1 MVDTDACRRSASAV
15 DRALGQLRSLTDRR
29 AGCHSARV
37 TPASD
42 APAPSPTVAVENPD
56 LLVDSPIAPDAGDAT
71 RAAGRGGLAVAFAK
85 IYFILVG
92 LVQQIAL
99 PRLLGLDGYGALASV
114 LSIAGITYNPVT
126 TTSIQSVSHAVAQAT
141 PETEAGTIRR
151 VFSVHAV
158 FAVLL
163 AVGFFLAAPVIAA
176 SVGAS
181 HVVTPLRILSAVMLL
196 YGLYT
201 PLIGVLNGQR
211 KFVSQASLDVIA
223 ATLRTSGLIGGAFL
237 FSRHGRTLAVEGATA
252 GFASTAVLI
261 LIAALFIV
269 GFGKPGPS
277 SITVRAHLL
286 FALPVLLGQI
296 LFNLLLQADLTLLRR
311 FAAEAAL
318 ARGLPA
324 TAADALVGAY
334 RATQL
339 FSFLPYQLLIA
350 VTFILFPMLAT
361 AARDGDRAA
370 VARYV
375 RTGVRLALVLAGA
388 MVSVTAGLSDRLLY
402 LIFGAEAAQLG
413 GHSLELLALGF
424 GGFAI
429 FGVLTTVLNSLKHER
444 ESAIVTAVAVILV
457 VALCYLRVRGAAF
470 GEDLLLLTAEA
481 TAAGLFVATLS
492 AAFFVY
498 RAAGAVAP
506 PLALVRVLVALAI
519 ATTVGRFLP
528 HAGKILTPVYA
539 LIVALIYW
547 CILLVTRELGAQ
559 DLIMVRAVVSK
570 RRAR

>member
-1 MVDTDACRRSASAV
+1 MASQPPSAAEV
-15 DRALGQLRSLTDRR
+15 
-29 AGCHSARV
+29 
-37 TPASD
+37 
-42 APAPSPTVAVENPD
+42 
-56 LLVDSPIAPDAGDAT
+56 T

-85 IYFILVG
+85 VYFIFVG

-126 TTSIQSVSHAVAQAT
+126 TTSIQSVSRAVAQAT

-151 VFSVHAV
+151 VFTVHAV
-158 FAVLL
+158 FALLL
-163 AVGFFLAAPVIAA
+163 AGGFFSLAPFIAE
-176 SVGAS
+176 SVGAR
-181 HVVTPLRILSAVMLL
+181 HIVAPLRILSAVMLM

-211 KFVSQASLDVIA
+211 KFVSQAALDVLA
-223 ATLRTSGLIGGAFL
+223 GTLRTVGLITGAFV
-237 FSRHGRTLAVEGATA
+237 FARYNLAVEGATV
-252 GFASTAVLI
+252 GFVGGASLI
-261 LIAALFIV
+261 LTAALLLV
-269 GFGKPGPS
+269 GIGKRGAS
-277 SITVRAHLL
+277 SISVRTHLI
-286 FALPVLLGQI
+286 FALPVLLGQV

-311 FAAEAAL
+311 FASQAAL
-318 ARGLPA
+318 AQGLPA
-324 TAADALVGAY
+324 AAADPLVGAY

-350 VTFILFPMLAT
+350 VTFILFPMLAG
-361 AARDGDRAA
+361 AARNGDRQA

-375 RTGVRLALVLAGA
+375 RTGVRLALLLAGL

-402 LIFGAEAAQLG
+402 LVFGPEAATLG
-413 GHSLELLALGF
+413 GSSLELLAIGF

-444 ESAIVTAVAVILV
+444 ESVIVTAVAVTLV
-457 VALCYLRVRGAAF
+457 VLLCYWRVRGAPF
-470 GEDLLLLTAEA
+470 GQDLLLCTAQA

-506 PLALVRVLVALAI
+506 PLTLVRVLLGVGV
-519 ATTVGRFLP
+519 ATTLGRFLP

-539 LIVALIYW
+539 VLVALAYLL
-547 CILLVTRELGAQ
+547 ILLVTRELAAA
-559 DLIMVRAVVSK
+559 DLTTLRAVTAK
-570 RRAR
+570 RGAR

>member
-1 MVDTDACRRSASAV
+1 VALETPDLVVAAPARADGASADV
-15 DRALGQLRSLTDRR
+15 
-29 AGCHSARV
+29 
-37 TPASD
+37 
-42 APAPSPTVAVENPD
+42 
-56 LLVDSPIAPDAGDAT
+56 T

-85 IYFILVG
+85 VYFIVVG

-126 TTSIQSVSHAVAQAT
+126 TTSIQSVSRAVAQAT
-141 PETEAGTIRR
+141 PETEPGTIRR
-151 VFSVHAV
+151 VFLIHAV
-158 FAVLL
+158 FALLL
-163 AVGFFLAAPVIAA
+163 ATGFFLLAPFIAH

-201 PLIGVLNGQR
+201 PLIGVLNGRR
-211 KFVSQASLDVIA
+211 KFVSQASLDIIA
-223 ATLRTSGLIGGAFL
+223 ATLRTTGLIGGAFL
-237 FSRHGRTLAVEGATA
+237 FSRSRNLGVEGATA

-261 LIAALFIV
+261 LAVAIVLV
-269 GFGKPGPS
+269 GFGKRGKS
-277 SITVRAHLL
+277 AITVREHVLY
-286 FALPVLLGQI
+286 ALPVLFGQV

-311 FAAEAAL
+311 FASEAAI
-318 ARGLPA
+318 AQGLPA
-324 TAADALVGAY
+324 TAADPLVGAY

-350 VTFILFPMLAT
+350 VTFILFPMLAS
-361 AARDGDRAA
+361 AAHDGDRAA

-375 RTGVRLALVLAGA
+375 GTGVRLALVLAGI

-402 LIFGAEAAQLG
+402 LVFGPEAAKLG
-413 GHSLELLALGF
+413 GQSLELLALGF

-444 ESAIVTAVAVILV
+444 ESAIVTGVAVTLV

-470 GEDLLLLTAEA
+470 GEDLLIFTAEA

-506 PLALVRVLVALAI
+506 PLAIVRVLIAVAV
-519 ATTVGRFLP
+519 ATAVGRFLP
-528 HAGKILTPVYA
+528 QAGKILTPVYA
-539 LIVALIYW
+539 VLVACVYV
-547 CILLVTRELGAQ
+547 CILLVTRELGVN
-559 DLIMVRAVVSK
+559 DLNTVREVVSK

>member
-1 MVDTDACRRSASAV
+1 MTPVSDVTASPATV
-15 DRALGQLRSLTDRR
+15 AAENSDLALGAPVAPE
-29 AGCHSARV
+29 AGAADV
-37 TPASD
+37 
-42 APAPSPTVAVENPD
+42 
-56 LLVDSPIAPDAGDAT
+56 T

-85 IYFILVG
+85 IYFIVVG

-126 TTSIQSVSHAVAQAT
+126 TTSIQSVSRAVAQAT

-158 FAVLL
+158 FSVLL
-163 AVGFFLAAPVIAA
+163 ALGFFLLAPFIAD

-223 ATLRTSGLIGGAFL
+223 ATLRTSGLIAGAFL
-237 FSRHGRTLAVEGATA
+237 FSRHGNLGVEGATA
-252 GFASTAVLI
+252 GFAGTAVLI
-261 LIAALFIV
+261 FAAAAVLV
-269 GFGKPGPS
+269 GFGKRGPS
-277 SITVRAHLL
+277 AITVRAHLL

-311 FAAEAAL
+311 FASEAAL
-318 ARGLPA
+318 AQGLPA
-324 TAADALVGAY
+324 TAADPLVGAY

-361 AARDGDRAA
+361 AARDGDREA

-375 RTGVRLALVLAGA
+375 RTGVRLALVLAGV
-388 MVSVTAGLSDRLLY
+388 MVSVTAGLSDRLLF
-402 LIFGAEAAQLG
+402 LVFGAQAAALG
-413 GHSLELLALGF
+413 GQCLELLALGF

-444 ESAIVTAVAVILV
+444 ESAIVTGVAVTLV
-457 VALCYLRVRGAAF
+457 AALCYLRVRGAPF
-470 GEDLLLLTAEA
+470 GEDLLLLTAQA

-506 PLALVRVLVALAI
+506 PLALVRVLLAI
-519 ATTVGRFLP
+519 AGATVVGRFLP
-528 HAGKILTPVYA
+528 HAGKIFTPVYA
-539 LIVALIYW
+539 LVVAGIYVV
-547 CILLVTRELGAQ
+547 ILLVTRELGAQ
-559 DLIMVRAVVSK
+559 DLNTVRAVISK
-570 RRAR
+570 RRPR

>member
-1 MVDTDACRRSASAV
+1 MSFQRSP
-15 DRALGQLRSLTDRR
+15 SLTERQ
-29 AGCHSARV
+29 AGCHSATV
-37 TPASD
+37 TRASEVAD
-42 APAPSPTVAVENPD
+42 PPDGLAVQKTELEAAGAAPAERAVP
-56 LLVDSPIAPDAGDAT
+56 AAGDLPVTTTSADVT

-85 IYFILVG
+85 AYFILVG
-92 LVQQIAL
+92 TVQQIAL

-126 TTSIQSVSHAVAQAT
+126 TTSIQSVSRAVSQAT

-151 VFSVHAV
+151 VVTVHAV

-163 AVGFFLAAPVIAA
+163 ACAFFLSAPLIARGL
-176 SVGAS
+176 GAP
-181 HVVTPLRILSAVMLL
+181 HVTLPLRTLSAVMLL

-211 KFVSQASLDVIA
+211 RFVWQASLDVIA
-223 ATLRTSGLIGGAFL
+223 GTLRTIGLITGAYL
-237 FSRHGRTLAVEGATA
+237 LGRRNLGVEGATI
-252 GFASTAVLI
+252 GFALGAVLI
-261 LIAALFIV
+261 LGVAITLV
-269 GFGKPGPS
+269 GIGKRGPS
-277 SITVRAHLL
+277 ALSTRAHIL
-286 FALPVLLGQI
+286 FALPVLFGQV
-296 LFNLLLQADLTLLRR
+296 LLNLLLQADLNLLRT
-311 FAAEAAL
+311 FASDAAV
-318 ARGLPA
+318 AQGLPA
-324 TAADALVGAY
+324 AAADPLVGAY

-361 AARDGDRAA
+361 AARDGDREA

-375 RTGVRLALVLAGA
+375 RTGVRLALVLAGL
-388 MVSVTAGLSDRLLY
+388 MVSVTAGLSERLLN
-402 LIFGAEAAQLG
+402 LIFGAEAARLG
-413 GHSLELLALGF
+413 GGSLELLAIGF

-444 ESAIVTAVAVILV
+444 QSALITAIALALV
-457 VALCYLRVRGAAF
+457 VALCFLRVRGAPF
-470 GEDLLLLTAEA
+470 GSNLLLYTAEA

-506 PLALVRVLVALAI
+506 PLSVLRVLVAVAVSVV
-519 ATTVGRFLP
+519 VGRLLP
-528 HAGKILTPVYA
+528 PAGKIVTPVYA
-539 LIVALIYW
+539 VVVAVSYVL
-547 CILLVTRELGAQ
+547 ILLATRELAGADVATIRQ
-559 DLIMVRAVVSK
+559 VVSK

>member
-1 MVDTDACRRSASAV
+1 VTSA
-15 DRALGQLRSLTDRR
+15 
-29 AGCHSARV
+29 
-37 TPASD
+37 
-42 APAPSPTVAVENPD
+42 PD
-56 LLVDSPIAPDAGDAT
+56 LPERPLAGLPPNADAAGVGIVTSQPSAEAETT

-85 IYFILVG
+85 VYFILVG

-126 TTSIQSVSHAVAQAT
+126 TTSIQGVSRAVAQAT
-141 PETEAGTIRR
+141 PATEAGTIRR
-151 VFSVHAV
+151 VFTVHAI

-163 AVGFFLAAPVIAA
+163 ALGFFLLAPTIAD

-181 HVVTPLRILSAVMLL
+181 HVVGALRILSAVMLL

-211 KFVSQASLDVIA
+211 RFVSQAALDIIA
-223 ATLRTSGLIGGAFL
+223 ATLRTFGLIAGAWL
-237 FSRHGRTLAVEGATA
+237 FARRHGLGVAGATS
-252 GFASTAVLI
+252 GFVLGAVLI
-261 LIAALFIV
+261 LGVALTLVGIGKRGPAAISV
-269 GFGKPGPS
+269 RQH
-277 SITVRAHLL
+277 IT
-286 FALPVLLGQI
+286 FALPLLLGQV

-311 FAAEAAL
+311 FASQAAL
-318 ARGLPA
+318 AQGLPE
-324 TAADALVGAY
+324 TAADPLVGAY

-388 MVSVTAGLSDRLLY
+388 MASVTAGLSDRLLY
-402 LIFGAEAAQLG
+402 LVFGREAAALG
-413 GHSLELLALGF
+413 GQSLELLAIGF

-444 ESAIVTAVAVILV
+444 ESVIVTAIAAALV
-457 VALCYLRVRGAAF
+457 VLLCYLRVRGAPF
-470 GEDLLLLTAEA
+470 GADLLLYTAEA

-492 AAFFVY
+492 AAFFVH

-506 PLALVRVLVALAI
+506 LLTVLRVAGAVTVAVVLGRFLPAGGKLLTPIYAALVALAYGVVLI
-519 ATTVGRFLP
+519 A
-528 HAGKILTPVYA
+528 
-539 LIVALIYW
+539 
-547 CILLVTRELGAQ
+547 TRELGPA
-559 DLIMVRAVVSK
+559 DLATVRQVVAKK
-570 RRAR
+570 RPN

>member
-1 MVDTDACRRSASAV
+1 MAAQSSEQPFEPSGAVVASSVSSASGA
-15 DRALGQLRSLTDRR
+15 
-29 AGCHSARV
+29 
-37 TPASD
+37 
-42 APAPSPTVAVENPD
+42 E
-56 LLVDSPIAPDAGDAT
+56 AT

-126 TTSIQSVSHAVAQAT
+126 TTSIQSVSRAVAQAT

-151 VFSVHAV
+151 VFWLHAI

-163 AVGFFLAAPVIAA
+163 AAAFFLLAPFIAN

-181 HVVTPLRILSAVMLL
+181 HVVGPLRILSAVMLL

-211 KFVSQASLDVIA
+211 KFVAQATLDVIA
-223 ATLRTSGLIGGAFL
+223 GTLRTTGLIAGAFL
-237 FSRHGRTLAVEGATA
+237 LGRRNLGVEGATS
-252 GFASTAVLI
+252 GFAVGAVLI
-261 LIAALFIV
+261 LGVALLRV
-269 GFGKPGPS
+269 GIGKRGAS
-277 SITVRAHLL
+277 AISTKQHLL
-286 FALPVLLGQI
+286 FALPVLLGQV

-311 FAAEAAL
+311 FASEAAL
-318 ARGLPA
+318 AQGLPA
-324 TAADALVGAY
+324 TAADPLVGAY

-361 AARDGDRAA
+361 AARDGDREA

-375 RTGVRLALVLAGA
+375 KTGVRLALVLAGL
-388 MVSVTAGLSDRLLY
+388 MVSVTAGLSDRLLA
-402 LIFGAEAAQLG
+402 LVFGAEAAQLG
-413 GHSLELLALGF
+413 GSSLELLAVGF

-444 ESAIVTAVAVILV
+444 ESAIVTGVAATLV
-457 VALCYLRVRGAAF
+457 VVLCYLRVRGAPF
-470 GEDLLLLTAEA
+470 GQDLLLCTAQA

-492 AAFFVY
+492 AAFFVH

-506 PLALVRVLVALAI
+506 PLSLLRVLAACAVAI
-519 ATTVGRFLP
+519 AVGRVLP
-528 HAGKILTPVYA
+528 SAAKIVTPVYA
-539 LIVALIYW
+539 ALVGVSYVVV
-547 CILLVTRELGAQ
+547 LLVTRELGRN
-559 DLIMVRAVVSK
+559 DLATVRAVVS
-570 RRAR
+570 RRSAR

>member
-1 MVDTDACRRSASAV
+1 M
-15 DRALGQLRSLTDRR
+15 
-29 AGCHSARV
+29 
-37 TPASD
+37 PF
-42 APAPSPTVAVENPD
+42 ENPE
-56 LLVDSPIAPDAGDAT
+56 LAVIPPAAPEDAT
-71 RAAGRGGLAVAFAK
+71 RSAGRGGLAVAFAK

-114 LSIAGITYNPVT
+114 LSISGITYNPVT
-126 TTSIQSVSHAVAQAT
+126 TTSIQSVSRAVAQAT
-141 PETEAGTIRR
+141 PESEPGTIRR
-151 VFSVHAV
+151 VFTVHAV

-163 AVGFFLAAPVIAA
+163 AVGFFLLAPFIAR
-176 SVGAS
+176 SVGAG
-181 HVVTPLRILSAVMLL
+181 HVVGPLRILSAVMLL

-223 ATLRTSGLIGGAFL
+223 ATLRTSGLIVGALVFARRGNL
-237 FSRHGRTLAVEGATA
+237 GVEGATVGFVA
-252 GFASTAVLI
+252 GAVLI
-261 LIAALFIV
+261 LAAALVLV
-269 GFGKPGPS
+269 GIGKRGPS
-277 SITVRAHLL
+277 AITARAHLL

-311 FAAEAAL
+311 FASEAAI
-318 ARGLPA
+318 ARGLPG
-324 TAADALVGAY
+324 TAADPLVGAY

-361 AARDGDRAA
+361 AARDGDRQA

-375 RTGVRLALVLAGA
+375 RTGVRLALVLAGL

-402 LIFGAEAAQLG
+402 LVFGAEAAQLG
-413 GHSLELLALGF
+413 GPSLELLAVGF

-444 ESAIVTAVAVILV
+444 ESAIVTGVAVTLV
-457 VALCYLRVRGAAF
+457 VALCYLRVRGAPF
-470 GEDLLLLTAEA
+470 GADLLLLTAEA

-492 AAFFVY
+492 AAFFVH

-506 PLALVRVLVALAI
+506 PLALVRVLLAAAVAI
-519 ATTVGRFLP
+519 SVGRLLP
-528 HAGKILTPVYA
+528 HAGKILTPAYA
-539 LIVALIYW
+539 IIVALAYVL
-547 CILLVTRELGAQ
+547 ILLISRELGPD
-559 DLIMVRAVVSK
+559 DLSTVRAVLSK
-570 RRAR
+570 RAAR

>member
-1 MVDTDACRRSASAV
+1 MTE
-15 DRALGQLRSLTDRR
+15 RR

-37 TPASD
+37 MPASEVR
-42 APAPSPTVAVENPD
+42 ASSETVAAEGPALPSAEPQAAQTAAAEV
-56 LLVDSPIAPDAGDAT
+56 T
-71 RAAGRGGLAVAFAK
+71 RSAGRGGLAVAFAK
-85 IYFILVG
+85 VYFIVVG

-126 TTSIQSVSHAVAQAT
+126 TTSIQSVSRAVAQAT
-141 PETEAGTIRR
+141 PETEPGTIRR
-151 VFSVHAV
+151 VFTLHAL

-163 AVGFFLAAPVIAA
+163 AVGFFAFAPFIAR

-181 HVVTPLRILSAVMLL
+181 HVVGPLRILSAVMLL

-211 KFVSQASLDVIA
+211 KFVWQASLDVIA
-223 ATLRTSGLIGGAFL
+223 GTLRTIGLIVGAFL
-237 FSRHGRTLAVEGATA
+237 LGRRNLAVEGAMG
-252 GFASTAVLI
+252 GFAVGAVLI
-261 LIAALFIV
+261 LTVALLIV
-269 GFGKPGPS
+269 GIGKRGPS
-277 SITVRAHLL
+277 AITARAHLL
-286 FALPVLLGQI
+286 FALPVLFGQV

-311 FAAEAAL
+311 FASEAAL
-318 ARGLPA
+318 AQGLPA
-324 TAADALVGAY
+324 TAADPLVGAY

-350 VTFILFPMLAT
+350 VTFILFPMLAKS
-361 AARDGDRAA
+361 ARDGDREA

-375 RTGVRLALVLAGA
+375 RTGVRLALLLAGL
-388 MVSVTAGLSDRLLY
+388 MVSVTAGLSDRLL
-402 LIFGAEAAQLG
+402 LLVFGPEAAELG
-413 GHSLELLALGF
+413 GTSLLLLAVGF

-444 ESAIVTAVAVILV
+444 ESAIVTGVAVTLV
-457 VALCYLRVRGAAF
+457 VGLCYFRVRGAPF
-470 GEDLLLLTAEA
+470 GENLLLYTAEA

-492 AAFFVY
+492 AAYFVY

-506 PLALVRVLVALAI
+506 PLSLLRVLVAVAM
-519 ATTVGRFLP
+519 AVGVGRVLP
-528 HAGKILTPVYA
+528 HAGKMMTPVYA
-539 LIVALIYW
+539 ALVGLGYVL
-547 CILLVTRELGAQ
+547 ILLVTRELAGE
-559 DLIMVRAVVSK
+559 DLATIRAVVSK